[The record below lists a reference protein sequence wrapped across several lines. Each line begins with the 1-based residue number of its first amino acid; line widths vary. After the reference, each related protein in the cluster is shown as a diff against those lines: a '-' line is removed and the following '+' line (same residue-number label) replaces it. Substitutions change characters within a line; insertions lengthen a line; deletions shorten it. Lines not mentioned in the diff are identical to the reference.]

1 MRYSTAVTVVLLC
14 GASVCGRAQWLNYP
28 ARGTPRIRNGKPNLA
43 APAPHTSY
51 GKPDL
56 SGIWQAEG
64 APIEELVKLLP
75 SGANGLGEATP
86 SRYFLN
92 ILSDFQADEAPIRP
106 EAAALFLKRLHAFGK
121 DSPGTHCLPAG
132 VPLAALLPAPYK
144 LLQMPEMIV
153 MLYEAETS
161 FRQIYTDS
169 RTHTA
174 DPQPT
179 WMGYSVG
186 KWEGDTLVVD
196 AVGFNDRSWLDA
208 MGHQHSDA
216 MRITERY
223 HRRDFGHMEVQIT
236 IDDPKTFTRPFTIKF
251 NQALLPDTDLIES
264 FCSEDEKDVGHLVA
278 Q

>member
-28 ARGTPRIRNGKPNLA
+28 ARDTPRTRDGKPNLA
-43 APAPHTSY
+43 APAPRTSY

-278 Q
+278 N

>member
-1 MRYSTAVTVVLLC
+1 VS
-14 GASVCGRAQWLNYP
+14 GRAQWLNYP
-28 ARGTPRIRNGKPNLA
+28 APGTPRTRDGKPNLA
-43 APAPHTSY
+43 APAPRTSY

-64 APIEELVKLLP
+64 APIEELAKLLP
-75 SGANGLGEATP
+75 GGVNGLGEEAP
-86 SRYFLN
+86 SKHFLN
-92 ILSDFQADEAPIRP
+92 ILSDFQPEQAPIRP
-106 EAAALFLKRLHAFGK
+106 EAAALFRKHLQAFGK

-144 LLQMPEMIV
+144 FLQMPGMIV

-161 FRQIYTDS
+161 FRQIYTDG
-169 RTHTA
+169 RNHTA
-174 DPQPT
+174 DPQPS

-186 KWEGDTLVVD
+186 KWEGDRLVVD

-208 MGHQHSDA
+208 TGHQHSDA

-236 IDDPKTFTRPFTIKF
+236 VDDPKTFTRPFTIKF

-278 Q
+278 R